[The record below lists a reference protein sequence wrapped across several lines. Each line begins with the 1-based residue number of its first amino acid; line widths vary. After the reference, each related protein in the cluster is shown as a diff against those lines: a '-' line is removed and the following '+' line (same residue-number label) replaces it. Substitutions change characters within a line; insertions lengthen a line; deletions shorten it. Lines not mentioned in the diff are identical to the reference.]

1 MKTFRSIAVSLFFA
15 AVLFTVSAF
24 AQTTTPTQPAGA
36 GRIVTINT
44 AMFEDTKAGITR
56 YVNAMTA
63 LDGEFKP
70 AFNELQTMQTR
81 LQTLQKQYNDLYVE
95 AQKPGSP
102 IKPEALQTKLDEIQ
116 NLQVEF
122 KRKQEDAKL
131 KFERRQAV
139 VMGPVMQDIVKAI
152 GDFTKQKGYGLVLDA
167 AKLDNAG
174 IILGWDEAK
183 IDVTREFITFYNA
196 RPATTAVTTPTRP

>member
-15 AVLFTVSAF
+15 ALFTVSAL
-24 AQTTTPTQPAGA
+24 AQTTPTQPAGA

-70 AFNELQTMQTR
+70 TYTELQTMNTR
-81 LQTLQKQYNDLYVE
+81 LQTLQKQYNDLATQ
-95 AQKPGSP
+95 AQTPNSP
-102 IKPEALQTKLDEIQ
+102 IKPESIQSKLDEIQ

-122 KRKQEDAKL
+122 KRKQEDAKI
-131 KFERRQAV
+131 KFERRQAI
-139 VMGPVMQDIVKAI
+139 VMGPVMQDIMKAI
-152 GDFTKQKGYGLVLDA
+152 SEFTKQKGYGLVLDA

-183 IDVTREFITFYNA
+183 VDVTKEFVLFYNA
-196 RPATTAVTTPTRP
+196 RPATTAVTTPTKP

>member
-15 AVLFTVSAF
+15 ALFTVSAI
-24 AQTTTPTQPAGA
+24 AQTTPTQPATP

-56 YVNAMTA
+56 YVNAMNA

-70 AFNELQTMQTR
+70 AYTELQTMQTR
-81 LQTLQKQYNDLYVE
+81 AQTLQKQYNDLVAE
-95 AQKPGSP
+95 AQKPNSP
-102 IKPEALQTKLDEIQ
+102 IKPESVQAKLDEIQ

-122 KRKQEDAKL
+122 KRKQEDAKI

-139 VMGPVMQDIVKAI
+139 VMGPVMQDIMKAI
-152 GDFTKQKGYGLVLDA
+152 QEFTKQKGYGLVLDA

-183 IDVTREFITFYNA
+183 VDVTKEFVTFYNA
-196 RPATTAVTTPTRP
+196 RPATTAVTTTPKP

>member
-15 AVLFTVSAF
+15 ALFTVSAF
-24 AQTTTPTQPAGA
+24 AQTTPTQPAA

-44 AMFEDTKAGITR
+44 AMFEDSKAGITK

-63 LDGEFKP
+63 LNNEFEP
-70 AFNELQTMQTR
+70 AYKELQTMNTR
-81 LQTLQKQYNDLYVE
+81 LQTLQKQYNDLYTE

-102 IKPEALQTKLDEIQ
+102 IKQEALQAKLDEIQ

-122 KRKQEDAKL
+122 KRRQEDAKI

-139 VMGPVMQDIVKAI
+139 VMGPVMQDIMKAI
-152 GDFTKQKGYGLVLDA
+152 SEFTKQKGYGLVLDA

-183 IDVTREFITFYNA
+183 VDVTKEFVVFYNA
-196 RPATTAVTTPTRP
+196 RPATTAVTTPKP

>member
-15 AVLFTVSAF
+15 ALFTVSAF
-24 AQTTTPTQPAGA
+24 AQTTPTQPAA

-44 AMFEDTKAGITR
+44 AAFEDPKAGITR

-63 LDGEFKP
+63 LDSEFKP
-70 AFNELQTMQTR
+70 AITDLQTIGTR
-81 LQTLQKQYNDLYVE
+81 IQTLQKQYNDLA
-95 AQKPGSP
+95 AQANVANSP
-102 IKPEALQTKLDEIQ
+102 IKPESLQAKLDEIQ

-122 KRKQEDAKL
+122 KRKEEDLKIKL
-131 KFERRQAV
+131 QRRQQIV
-139 VMGPVMQDIVKAI
+139 LGPVMQDIQKAMQ
-152 GDFTKQKGYGLVLDA
+152 DFTKQKGYGLVLDA

-183 IDVTREFITFYNA
+183 IDVTKEFVVFYNA
-196 RPATTAVTTPTRP
+196 RPATTALTTPK

>member
-1 MKTFRSIAVSLFFA
+1 MKTFRSIAASLFFA
-15 AVLFTVSAF
+15 AALFTVSAF
-24 AQTTTPTQPAGA
+24 AQTTPTQPAAGV

-44 AMFEDTKAGITR
+44 AAFEDTKAGITR

-63 LDGEFKP
+63 LDNEFKP
-70 AFNELQTMQTR
+70 AYTELQTMGTR
-81 LQTLQKQYNDLYVE
+81 LQTLQKQYNDLYAE
-95 AQKPGSP
+95 AQKPNSP
-102 IKPEALQTKLDEIQ
+102 IKPEALQAKLDEIQ
-116 NLQVEF
+116 GIQVEF

-139 VMGPVMQDIVKAI
+139 VMGPVMQDIMKAI
-152 GDFTKQKGYGLVLDA
+152 SDFTKQKGYGLVLDA

-183 IDVTREFITFYNA
+183 IDVTKEFIVFYNA
-196 RPATTAVTTPTRP
+196 RPATTAVTTPTK

>member
-15 AVLFTVSAF
+15 ALFTVSAF
-24 AQTTTPTQPAGA
+24 AQTTPTQPTA

-44 AMFEDTKAGITR
+44 AMFEDSKAGITK

-63 LDGEFKP
+63 LNNEFEP
-70 AFNELQTMQTR
+70 AYKELQTMNTR
-81 LQTLQKQYNDLYVE
+81 LQTLQKQYNDLYTE

-102 IKPEALQTKLDEIQ
+102 IKQEALQAKLDEIQ

-122 KRKQEDAKL
+122 KRKQEDAKI

-139 VMGPVMQDIVKAI
+139 VMGPVMQDIMKAI
-152 GDFTKQKGYGLVLDA
+152 SEFTKQKGYGLVLDA

-183 IDVTREFITFYNA
+183 VDVTKEFVVFYNA
-196 RPATTAVTTPTRP
+196 RPATTAVTTPKP

>member
-15 AVLFTVSAF
+15 ALFTVSAF
-24 AQTTTPTQPAGA
+24 AQTTPTQPAA

-44 AMFEDTKAGITR
+44 AMFEDSKAGITK

-63 LDGEFKP
+63 LNNEFEP
-70 AFNELQTMQTR
+70 AYKELQTMNTR
-81 LQTLQKQYNDLYVE
+81 LQTLQKQYNDLYTE

-102 IKPEALQTKLDEIQ
+102 IKQEALQAKLDEIQ

-122 KRKQEDAKL
+122 KRKQEDAKI

-139 VMGPVMQDIVKAI
+139 VMGPVMQDIMKAI
-152 GDFTKQKGYGLVLDA
+152 SEFTKQKGYGLVLDA

-183 IDVTREFITFYNA
+183 VDVTKEFVVFYNA
-196 RPATTAVTTPTRP
+196 RPATTAVTTPKP